1 VFVKVYKFFAKM
13 LLSKK
18 NTSTSPSSAK
28 SVSVQPTAANASDL
42 AYIIGSSETVTML
55 EEVSP

>member
-1 VFVKVYKFFAKM
+1 M

-28 SVSVQPTAANASDL
+28 SVSAQPPATNASDL
-42 AYIIGSSETVTML
+42 AYIEGSSETVTML